1 MDAPNPDQASSIKDA
16 KTPRFRRGKNL
27 QAGDNHRQEMRQSA
41 FVTSNDDRPHPSS
54 ILTKPSQHATPSN
67 QASLSANSPDA
78 RHDITTHTN
87 QPELNTQAIATLLH
101 SRSTPQPKNK
111 LKKSRQPKANKIL
124 SDAKTPALQHIR
136 APIPTA
142 GYLDNAHESTTQ
154 TPLPQR
160 LLLVLDL
167 NGTLLYRPSAS
178 SNYLPRPFLAPFLAY
193 CLANHSVLIW
203 SSASPANVSAM
214 CAKLFRPRD
223 RRTLLG
229 EWGRDTLGL
238 TPEQYTS
245 KVQVYKRLDQIWHDP
260 RLSASHPLALQGQRW
275 GQENTLLIDD
285 SPMKAT
291 AQPYNLLR
299 IPEFNKNTTEIDVLG
314 QVVGYIEEAR
324 RRDNVSAYVCSRM
337 FEVDDG
343 WTWDWEKPAAA
354 EKKDRRVKR
363 NGVQDL
369 VMPREGSVAGS
380 DEEHGGVSLEEW
392 LEAWTRVRRTG
403 NWMIHN

>member
-1 MDAPNPDQASSIKDA
+1 MDAPSPDQASSLKYA
-16 KTPRFRRGKNL
+16 ETPRSRQGKKL
-27 QAGDNHRQEMRQSA
+27 QPRESLRQEMRQSA
-41 FVTSNDDRPHPSS
+41 FETLNDDRPHPSF
-54 ILTKPSQHATPSN
+54 IFTKPSHHATPSN
-67 QASLSANSPDA
+67 QPSLSTNSPDG
-78 RHDITTHTN
+78 RHDITIHVN
-87 QPELNTQAIATLLH
+87 QPELNIQAIATLLH
-101 SRSTPQPKNK
+101 SRSTPPPKNK
-111 LKKSRQPKANKIL
+111 LKKPRQPKANSIR
-124 SDAKTPALQHIR
+124 SDSKTPALQDIR
-136 APIPTA
+136 APVPTA
-142 GYLDNAHESTTQ
+142 GYLDNAHGSPTKS
-154 TPLPQR
+154 PLPQR

-167 NGTLLYRPSAS
+167 NGTLLHRPSAS

-203 SSASPANVSAM
+203 SSASPENVSAM
-214 CAKLFRPRD
+214 CAKLFQPRD

-245 KVQVYKRLDQIWHDP
+245 KVQVYKRLDQIWHNP

-324 RRDNVSAYVCSRM
+324 RRDNVSAYVCSRK

-343 WTWDWEKPAAA
+343 WTWNWEKPTAA

-363 NGVQDL
+363 ISVQEL
-369 VMPREGSVAGS
+369 VMPREGSVAGF
-380 DEEHGGVSLEEW
+380 DEEHGGVSLEGW
-392 LEAWTRVRRTG
+392 LEA
-403 NWMIHN
+403 

>member
-1 MDAPNPDQASSIKDA
+1 MEAASPDQASSLKDA
-16 KTPRFRRGKNL
+16 ETPRSRQGKKL
-27 QAGDNHRQEMRQSA
+27 QPRESLGQEMRQSA
-41 FVTSNDDRPHPSS
+41 FVTSNDDRPHPSF

-67 QASLSANSPDA
+67 QPSLSTNSPDG
-78 RHDITTHTN
+78 RHDITIHAN
-87 QPELNTQAIATLLH
+87 QLELNIQAIATLLH
-101 SRSTPQPKNK
+101 SRSTPPPKNK
-111 LKKSRQPKANKIL
+111 LKKPRQPKDNSIR
-124 SDAKTPALQHIR
+124 SDSKTPALQHIR
-136 APIPTA
+136 APVPTA
-142 GYLDNAHESTTQ
+142 GYLDNAHGSPTKS
-154 TPLPQR
+154 PLPQR

-167 NGTLLYRPSAS
+167 NGTLLHRPSAS

-203 SSASPANVSAM
+203 SSASPENVSAM
-214 CAKLFRPRD
+214 CAKLFQPRD

-245 KVQVYKRLDQIWHDP
+245 KVQVYKRLDQIWHNP
-260 RLSASHPLALQGQRW
+260 RLSASHPLAVQGQRW

-324 RRDNVSAYVCSRM
+324 RRDNVSAYVCSRK

-343 WTWDWEKPAAA
+343 WTWDWEKPTAA

-363 NGVQDL
+363 ISVQEF

-380 DEEHGGVSLEEW
+380 DEEHGGVSLEGW
-392 LEAWTRVRRTG
+392 LEA
-403 NWMIHN
+403 

>member
-1 MDAPNPDQASSIKDA
+1 MDAPSPDPASSIKEA
-16 KTPRFRRGKNL
+16 KTPRSRRGKKLPPGENL
-27 QAGDNHRQEMRQSA
+27 RQEMRQLA
-41 FVTSNDDRPHPSS
+41 FVTSNDDRPHPSF
-54 ILTKPSQHATPSN
+54 IFAKPSQHATPSN
-67 QASLSANSPDA
+67 QASLSTNSPDG
-78 RHDITTHTN
+78 RHDITIHTN
-87 QPELNTQAIATLLH
+87 QPELNIQAIATLLH
-101 SRSTPQPKNK
+101 SRSTPPPKNK
-111 LKKSRQPKANKIL
+111 LKKPRQPKANKIR
-124 SDAKTPALQHIR
+124 SDSKTPALQHIC

-142 GYLDNAHESTTQ
+142 GYLDNAHGSPTQ
-154 TPLPQR
+154 TLLPQR

-203 SSASPANVSAM
+203 SSASPENVSAM
-214 CAKLFRPRD
+214 CAKLFQPRE

-238 TPEQYTS
+238 TSEQYTS

-260 RLSASHPLALQGQRW
+260 RLSASHPLASQGQRW

-299 IPEFNKNTTEIDVLG
+299 IPEFNQNTTEIDVLG

-324 RRDNVSAYVCSRM
+324 RRDNVSAYVCSRK

-343 WTWDWEKPAAA
+343 WIWDWEKPATA
-354 EKKDRRVKR
+354 EKKDRRMRRNSVKE
-363 NGVQDL
+363 L

-380 DEEHGGVSLEEW
+380 DEEHGGVSLEGW
-392 LEAWTRVRRTG
+392 LET
-403 NWMIHN
+403 